1 MDWSF
6 PHPSRR
12 SPVLAD
18 NVVAASQ
25 PLAARAGV
33 AMLEQGGN
41 AVDAAIAA
49 AAALTVVE
57 PVMNGL
63 GGDAQVL
70 MWDGQSVVGLN
81 GCGKSPAA
89 WSPERFGRHTRMPD
103 LGWES
108 VIVPGAVALWADLSA
123 RYGKLPF
130 DTLLAPAIR
139 YAHDGF
145 LVSPIIARQ
154 WVVHADRLKEQPGFA
169 AAFMPGGRAPQAG
182 ERFRFPALGRSLERI
197 AATRGRDF
205 YEGDIA
211 AAVVADADR
220 HGAALSAQD
229 LAAHCSEW
237 VAPLGLRY
245 RGLDVYQMPPPAQG
259 LAVLSALGI
268 MQHFDLGPS
277 QDPALRMHVQI
288 EAMKMAFADVYAH
301 LADAA
306 WMQGEAAALL
316 DPEYLRS
323 RAARIDPSRAAAH
336 PPCTLPR
343 HATVY
348 LAVAD
353 RDGMVVSFI
362 QSNFHGFGS
371 GVVVPDTGVSFHNR
385 GSGFSLEAGHPNQVA
400 GAKKPFHTI
409 VPGLLVRDGSP
420 WGALGVV
427 GADMQPQGQVQI
439 ISALEDLGLN
449 PQAALDLPRW
459 RIDPKG
465 AVRLEAAVAPEI
477 EQGLAARGHPV
488 VRMPPGNIDF
498 GGAQCVVRVGDG
510 YAGASDAS
518 RDGSAVGF

>member
-1 MDWSF
+1 M
-6 PHPSRR
+6 
-12 SPVLAD
+12 LAD

-25 PLAARAGV
+25 PLAARAGI

-70 MWDGQSVVGLN
+70 LWDGADVVGLN

-89 WSPERFGRHTRMPD
+89 WSAQRFSQHARMPD

-108 VIVPGAVALWADLSA
+108 VIVPGAVAAWADLSA
-123 RYGKLPF
+123 RYGRLPF
-130 DTLLAPAIR
+130 DALLVPAIR

-145 LVSPIIARQ
+145 LVSPVIARQ
-154 WVVHADRLKEQPGFA
+154 WKIHADRLKEQPGFA
-169 AAFMPGGRAPQAG
+169 AAFMPGGRAPKAG

-205 YEGDIA
+205 YEGEIA
-211 AAVVADADR
+211 AAVLADAVR
-220 HGAALSAQD
+220 HGAAVSADD
-229 LAAHCSEW
+229 LAGHRSEW
-237 VAPLGLRY
+237 LSPLAGRY

-268 MQHFDLGPS
+268 MQHFDLGPG
-277 QDPALRMHVQI
+277 QDAVLRAHVQI
-288 EAMKMAFADVYAH
+288 EAMKMAFSDVYAH
-301 LADAA
+301 VADAA
-306 WMQGEAAALL
+306 WMRDLPSALL

-323 RAARIDPSRAAAH
+323 RAGHIDPARAAAH
-336 PPCTLPR
+336 APCPLPR

-348 LAVAD
+348 LAAAD

-362 QSNFHGFGS
+362 QSNYHGFGS
-371 GVVVPDTGVSFHNR
+371 GVVVPGTGVSLHNR
-385 GSGFSLEAGHPNQVA
+385 GSGFTLEADHPNSVA
-400 GAKKPFHTI
+400 GGKKPFHTT
-409 VPGLLVRDGSP
+409 VPALLMREGRP

-439 ISALEDLGLN
+439 ISALADLDSN
-449 PQAALDLPRW
+449 PQAALDMPRW
-459 RIDPKG
+459 RIDQEG
-465 AVRLEAAVAPEI
+465 GIRLEAAAASQIGE
-477 EQGLAARGHPV
+477 GLMARGHRV

-498 GGAQCVVRVGDG
+498 GGAQCIIRVGDG
-510 YAGASDAS
+510 YAGASDGS
-518 RDGSAVGF
+518 RDGSAVGT